1 MNKEQQEKDI
11 QEVLDEQ
18 VRPLLKAHNGDIEL
32 TGIDEGGIVYLRIMG
47 ACATCMGAKQTVDDI
62 IVANI
67 REACPWVADVH
78 VSQGV
83 SDDLI
88 AEALRYLKKPR
99 EGK

>member
-1 MNKEQQEKDI
+1 MNKEQLEKEI
-11 QEVLDEQ
+11 QTVLDNH
-18 VRPLLKAHNGDIEL
+18 VRPLLRAHNGDIEL
-32 TGIDEGGIVYLRIMG
+32 TGIEEGGIVRLRILG

-67 REACPWVADVH
+67 REACPWVTDVR
-78 VSQGV
+78 VSEGV

-99 EGK
+99 R

>member
-11 QEVLDEQ
+11 HAVLDEH
-18 VRPLLKAHNGDIEL
+18 VRPLLRAHNGDIEFA
-32 TGIDEGGIVYLRIMG
+32 GIEEGGIVHLRILG
-47 ACATCMGAKQTVDDI
+47 ACATCRGAQQTVDDI
-62 IVANI
+62 IVTSI
-67 REACPWVADVH
+67 RESCPWVTDVR

-99 EGK
+99 K